1 MSAPARYLRFLSL
14 ATVALLALVATI
26 NLLVDPYGLF
36 RVVRI
41 DGFNAIKS
49 QAGQRAVVFKR
60 QGAERMRPNTLV
72 LGNSRA
78 EIGFDPQSPAW
89 PASMQPV
96 FNLALP
102 GAGVDAA
109 LNEFTRVLEY
119 TTPKVAVVG
128 LDFLDFR
135 VDPAAQADST
145 PPNADPMLWL
155 RERLSAL
162 VTVGAL
168 ADSLA
173 TLKAQHDPY
182 ATSLTD
188 AGFNPMRDYVAIAR
202 REGYYTMFRQRN
214 QENAGSYVRGPRGI
228 YLADGRP
235 APEFRAVERMIDIA
249 AGSAIQ
255 LKFVIYPVHAQ
266 TLVLF
271 HQAGLWPA
279 FEAWKRELVK
289 RVAGAP
295 AGASV
300 ELWDFSG
307 FAPYA
312 DEPVPPPGDTR
323 TEMRWYWE
331 AGHFKKSLGEVMLAT
346 MFAAPGNQ
354 TRWGHRLTSGDLED
368 HLQRQRAARESFEA
382 SRAAETSELAGIINS
397 ATSTAGRRR

>member
-1 MSAPARYLRFLSL
+1 MSTSARYLRSLSL

-102 GAGVDAA
+102 GAGVEAA

-145 PPNADPMLWL
+145 PPDADRMLWL
-155 RERLSAL
+155 R
-162 VTVGAL
+162 
-168 ADSLA
+168 
-173 TLKAQHDPY
+173 
-182 ATSLTD
+182 
-188 AGFNPMRDYVAIAR
+188 
-202 REGYYTMFRQRN
+202 
-214 QENAGSYVRGPRGI
+214 
-228 YLADGRP
+228 
-235 APEFRAVERMIDIA
+235 
-249 AGSAIQ
+249 
-255 LKFVIYPVHAQ
+255 
-266 TLVLF
+266 
-271 HQAGLWPA
+271 
-279 FEAWKRELVK
+279 
-289 RVAGAP
+289 
-295 AGASV
+295 
-300 ELWDFSG
+300 
-307 FAPYA
+307 
-312 DEPVPPPGDTR
+312 
-323 TEMRWYWE
+323 
-331 AGHFKKSLGEVMLAT
+331 
-346 MFAAPGNQ
+346 
-354 TRWGHRLTSGDLED
+354 
-368 HLQRQRAARESFEA
+368 
-382 SRAAETSELAGIINS
+382 
-397 ATSTAGRRR
+397 

>member
-1 MSAPARYLRFLSL
+1 MSVSARYLRTLSL

-36 RVVRI
+36 RVIRI

-49 QAGQRAVVFKR
+49 QAGQRAGAFKR
-60 QGAERMRPNTLV
+60 AGAERMRPNTLV

-78 EIGFDPQSPAW
+78 EIGFDPQSSAW
-89 PASMQPV
+89 PTSMRPV

-102 GAGVDAA
+102 GASVETA
-109 LNEFTRVLEY
+109 LNEFTHVLEY
-119 TTPKVAVVG
+119 TTPTLAVVG

-135 VDPAAQADST
+135 IGPAALAEHAT
-145 PPNADPMLWL
+145 PDRLQWL
-155 RERLSAL
+155 RERVSAL
-162 VTVGAL
+162 LTIGAL

-173 TLKAQHDPY
+173 TLRAQHDPY
-182 ATSLTD
+182 ATSLTE
-188 AGFNPMRDYVAIAR
+188 AGFNPMRDYAAIAR

-214 QENAGSYVRGPRGI
+214 QENAGSYVRGSKEI

-235 APEFRAVERMIDIA
+235 APEFHAVERMIDIA
-249 AGSAIQ
+249 SRSAIQ

-289 RVAGAP
+289 RVAAAP
-295 AGASV
+295 AGASI

-331 AGHFKKSLGEVMLAT
+331 AGHFKKSLGEIMLAT
-346 MFAAPGNQ
+346 MFATPGNQ
-354 TRWGHRLTSGDLED
+354 TQWGYRLTTGDLEG
-368 HLQRQRAARESFEA
+368 HLQRQRAARESFEK
-382 SRAAETSELAGIINS
+382 SRAVETSELAGFIGS
-397 ATSTAGRRR
+397 ATPTPQRRP